1 MKFNK
6 ILCLIF
12 ALLMVVSLAACG
24 GDSGN
29 EDPDIV
35 VGKVMEI
42 EDCVAKITDVKLVKD
57 VDDKDA
63 IAMSFDFTNN
73 SDEAKSFYWTV
84 YNIFTQNDTELEMT
98 LVYLDEENFIF
109 MDDGTSEDIEPG
121 ATKSVTITYGL
132 IDTVT
137 PVEIEFSDLT
147 EDNVYNVK
155 VDIANLK

>member
-6 ILCLIF
+6 FLCLVF

-24 GDSGN
+24 GESVE
-29 EDPDIV
+29 EDPGV
-35 VGKVMEI
+35 VIGKVMEI

-84 YNIFTQNDTELEMT
+84 YSKFTQKDTELEMA

-109 MDDGTSEDIEPG
+109 MDDGTSEDVEPG
-121 ATKSVTITYGL
+121 ETKNVTVTYGL
-132 IDTVT
+132 VDAVS
-137 PVEIEFSDLT
+137 PVEIEFSDLM
-147 EDNVYNVK
+147 EDDVYNVK
-155 VDIANLK
+155 VDVAGLK